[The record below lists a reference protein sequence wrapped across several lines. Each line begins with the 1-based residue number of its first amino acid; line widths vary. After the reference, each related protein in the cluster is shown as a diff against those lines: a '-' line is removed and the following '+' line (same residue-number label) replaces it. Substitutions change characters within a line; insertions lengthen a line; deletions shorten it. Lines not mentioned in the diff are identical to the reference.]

1 MIYLLTTPLTFT
13 PAVGEKLVR
22 YKPDM
27 TLTPFMAEDVTLV
40 GRSEQADD
48 LVTIVDNLLFYQP
61 AMLDV
66 WIVDQCR
73 WVAVLDRAGKWI
85 QEVPAPFELEEYA

>member
-13 PAVGEKLVR
+13 LAIGEKLVR
-22 YKPDM
+22 YQVGM
-27 TLTPFMAEDVTLV
+27 SLTPFMGEDVVLV
-40 GRSEQADD
+40 GRSDQAADS
-48 LVTIVDNLLFYQP
+48 VGIVDDLLFYQP
-61 AMLDV
+61 ATLDV